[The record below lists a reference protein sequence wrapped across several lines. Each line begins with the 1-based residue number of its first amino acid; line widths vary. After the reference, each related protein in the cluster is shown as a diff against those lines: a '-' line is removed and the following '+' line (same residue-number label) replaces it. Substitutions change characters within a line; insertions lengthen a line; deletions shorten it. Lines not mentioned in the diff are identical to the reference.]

1 MPDIIQ
7 YDLSNNIIKIFDDN
21 YSIPMIAKELN
32 ISNLTIKAHLDNKV
46 LKPKKFIFRWSNNN
60 INKNRPNIIQYDLNN
75 NIIKIFDNNYSS
87 IKMISE
93 EINIFE
99 ATIRLHLQN
108 KKKTKPKKF
117 IFKYE
122 E

>member
-1 MPDIIQ
+1 M
-7 YDLSNNIIKIFDDN
+7 N
-21 YSIPMIAKELN
+21 
-32 ISNLTIKAHLDNKV
+32 NKV

-93 EINIFE
+93 EINISE

-108 KKKTKPKKF
+108 KIKKLNQKNLYLNMKSKLLKITTN
-117 IFKYE
+117 IFYTPLLLSLIYLIHF
-122 E
+122 

>member
-1 MPDIIQ
+1 
-7 YDLSNNIIKIFDDN
+7 
-21 YSIPMIAKELN
+21 MIAKELN
-32 ISNLTIKAHLDNKV
+32 ISPITIKAHLDNKV

-75 NIIKIFDNNYSS
+75 NIIKIFNNNYSS

-93 EINIFE
+93 EINISE
-99 ATIRLHLQN
+99 GTIRLHLEN
-108 KKKTKPKKF
+108 KIKTKPKKF